1 MRDEDE
7 APRRR
12 KRPDSGDLRLDS
24 PLTEMDG
31 VKEPKRRRQAVRLGV
46 AVAGAAVL
54 GAAAHLGVGSALTSV
69 LSTDSSASS
78 PSPSADPASS
88 NTSSIPVLDQDP
100 ESPPPGS
107 VWYREDLGVLR
118 MQSGLF
124 GVLTLANLDPTVG
137 YVKAL
142 PDKTSLAG
150 LTVLSAG
157 VSDTELLGI
166 SPTGGLLLDPTN
178 ALGVYTKNNTLDDT
192 HGNMVA
198 VGSVTAANF
207 VGELD
212 TAKLGAEP
220 FLFGAFAS
228 GQFLYFNGTDW
239 VNEPLSSVAV
249 TSLNGLTGAVTIRA
263 GNAGIAV
270 ATSSPDINISLAEL
284 DVGTLGGGAFSMA
297 ALAAGQLLYYNG
309 TDWVNTPLVAGTGI
323 GVSGLTISNTGV
335 LSLNGSTGALTLVA
349 GTAISISGLTITN
362 TGVTSAVA
370 GNGVSVSSA
379 TGAVTYSLVLNGTT
393 LSLGTGGLSVNL
405 ANANVWTGV
414 QTFPAASLTNAEL
427 AGPVVTGLTTVTA
440 VGLTLT
446 ASGSGVGAYA
456 YTPSVTFGGDVL
468 GTSFSSMTVAGIR
481 GVSVVITS
489 LTTGNILQYNGTDWV
504 NVAPGSVSVTSL
516 NGLTGAITLQSP
528 GSTLTVTTSSPDID
542 LDIDLAHANTWT
554 GVQSFPAASIPNATL
569 AGPLVT
575 GLATETAAG
584 ITLTASGSGVGT
596 YAYTPS
602 VSLGGDLSG
611 SSLAAAT
618 LYAIQGIPVVI
629 TTLAVGNFLYY
640 NGTDWVNQSLA
651 AGQGISVSGYT
662 VTNTGVLSLQGSTGA
677 LSLTAGTGIGISS
690 LTITNTGVTSL
701 VAGTNVSLSAA
712 TGAVTVSVVNAPT
725 FSGIVTME
733 GGATFPGVAS
743 SNTAT
748 VENSPTIDLLGSYWN
763 GTASIP
769 YGSRLYWVQSA
780 TTPAGRLSF
789 NLNNNGTITEVFAID
804 QAGNVTVGT
813 WQATAVANAYLAGPL
828 VDSISVVASGGI
840 TQSVSNPAGVGA
852 TTLTLGLSAVPN
864 SSLAGPLVS
873 SLTTVTAAGIT
884 LTATNP
890 SGVGAGYYTPSVSI
904 GGDLSGSTLS
914 SLTVAKLQTY
924 TLTISAPSANEVL
937 VYNGTDWVNASVPA
951 TAGVTSLNGLTG
963 ALSIAAGNAGI
974 TVGTSGS
981 DVNVSLAELD
991 AGTLDGKAFSFSVLA
1006 SGNLLEYNG
1015 TDWVN
1020 ASLVAGTAISVSGL
1034 TITNTGVTSAVAGTG
1049 ISVSAATGAVTI
1061 TNTGIISLSAGT
1073 GVAISGTNPAT
1084 ISLSGNFVT
1093 SLTTE
1098 SGSGIT
1104 LTATNPSGLG
1114 AAYYVP
1120 SITSNLDV
1128 GAFGILFSAIADS
1141 SVSGKLFLSSTTAN
1155 AMKYY
1160 DTQATPVLHQLA
1172 TLDAGSIPNS
1182 ALAGSLVD
1190 SVSVAVSGG
1199 LTQSV
1204 SGPSGVGSVTITLGI
1219 AAGGIANASLAGPL
1233 VTGLTTVTAA
1243 GITLTASGSGVG
1255 AYAYTPSVT
1264 LGGDLSGS
1272 SLGAA
1277 TLYAIQS
1284 VPIVIT
1290 TLTSGQVLQY
1300 NGTDWVNAAIPSA
1313 PVSSV
1318 SNSDG
1323 TLTISPT
1330 TGAVVASLNL
1340 AHANTWTATQTFPSG
1355 SLTNTELAGPVVTG
1369 LTTESGAGI
1378 TLTASGSGVGAYAYT
1393 PSITGNLVVGAYGVV
1408 LDAIA
1413 DASTAGKLFLS
1424 STTANTLKFYDT
1436 QATPALHV
1444 LVDSLNVG
1452 SYAVTSIVAG
1462 TAISVSGSTGAVTV
1476 TNTGVTSAVAGNGV
1490 AVSSATGAVTF
1501 SAVLNGSTL
1510 SLASTGLS
1518 LNLGNANTW
1527 SAVQTFGTNLS
1538 FLGAQV
1544 SGTIATGDFLY
1555 YNGTNWIGQ
1564 SLGAG
1569 TGISVSG
1576 ATITNTGV
1584 TSAVAGTGISV
1595 SAATG
1600 AVTFT
1605 NTGVTSAVAGTNI
1618 TVSAATGAVTIGTSL
1633 TPAFT
1638 SVALNGSTSG
1648 TLTMNVPSTVTSYT
1662 LTWPSAVASANG
1674 QVLTSTTAGVLSW
1687 ATIVSGVSSVSN
1699 SDGTLTISPTTGAV
1713 VASLN
1718 LAHAN
1723 TWTGVQTFPAGSI
1736 ANSVLAGPL
1745 VTGLTTETA
1754 AGITLTASG
1763 SGVGA
1768 YAYTPSVSLGG
1779 DVSGS
1784 SLSAITVSAI
1794 RGTTVTITTLTT
1806 GDFLYYNGTAWVN
1819 QALAAGSGI
1828 SVSDYTITNTG
1839 VLSIVAG
1846 TGIAVSGATGNV
1858 TVNASAVPNTS
1869 LSGPLVSSITAGTN
1883 ISSVNPSGVGAATV
1897 NVVDN
1902 PTFSGL
1908 VTANAGLTLNG
1919 SQPIISNPTPSTS
1932 LATTENS
1939 GYVDILGSYWNG
1951 SASVPYGFRIYTDVT
1966 ATTPTA
1972 NLTIELNDNGTI
1984 TSLLTITQGG
1994 IISSG
1999 TWQATAIANA
2009 YLAGPIATG
2018 LTTETGAGITLTA
2031 SGSGVGAY
2039 AYTPSVSL
2047 GGDLSGSSLSAVTVA
2062 KIQSVPIVITTLTS
2076 GQVLQYNG
2084 TDWVNAAIPS
2094 APVSSVS
2101 NSDGTLTIS
2110 PTTGAVVASLNLGHA
2125 NTWTALQTFGTDL
2138 SFLGAQVS
2146 GTIATGDFLYYN
2158 GTNWVGQTLAGGTGI
2173 SVSDYTITNTG
2184 VTSAVAGTGI
2194 GVSAATGAVTF
2205 TNTGVTSVAAGTGI
2219 SVSGAT
2225 GAVTVS
2231 LSGNFVTSLT
2241 TESGAGI
2248 TLTATNPT
2256 GLGAAY
2262 YVPSITGNL
2271 NVGAFGILLAGIADV
2286 STSGLLFLSSTTA
2299 NTLKFYDTQAT
2310 PALHVLVDSLNVGSY
2325 AVTGLTGG
2333 TGISISGTTGGVT
2346 VTNTGVTSAVAGTGV
2361 SVSAATGAV
2370 TFSLSGNFVT
2380 SLTTETAAG
2389 ITLTATNPTGL
2400 GAAYYTPSVSLG
2412 GDVSGSSLSAVTVA
2426 AIRGTSVSITT
2437 LTTGDFLYYNGT
2449 DWVNQSLAAGSG
2461 ISISDYTITN
2471 AGVTSAVAGAGI
2483 GVSAAT
2489 GAVTFTNTG
2498 VTSAVAGT
2506 GISVSAATG
2515 AVTISLSGN
2524 FVTSLTTES
2533 GSGITLTAT
2542 NPTGLGAAYYVPSIT
2557 GNLGVGG
2564 FGILFTGI
2572 ADASTSGKLFLSSTT
2587 ANTLKFYD
2595 TQATPVLHV
2604 IVDSLNV
2611 GSYAVTGLV
2620 GGTGISIS
2628 GSTGS
2633 VTVTN
2638 SGVTSAVA
2646 GTGISVS
2653 AATGAVT
2660 FTNSGVT
2667 SVTAGTG
2674 ISVSAATG
2682 GVTISISSVPNSSLS
2697 GPLVSSLTTESGSGI
2712 TLTATNPAGVGA
2724 AYYVP
2729 SITGNLS
2736 VGGYGVVFS
2745 GIADA
2750 SVAGMLYLSSTT
2762 ANTLKFYDTQATPVL
2777 HTILDS
2783 VNVGSY
2789 AVTSLVAGTAIGI
2802 SGGTGAVTVT
2812 NTGVTSAVAGTG
2824 ISVSAA
2830 TGAVTI
2836 SLSGN
2841 FVTSLTTE
2849 SGAGITLTATNPSGL
2864 GAAYYVPS
2872 VTLGGDLSGSSLGAA
2887 TVAKISGVPV
2897 SFTSIAVGNFLYYN
2911 GTDIINQSL
2920 AAGTGISISDYTITN
2935 SGVTSLVAGTAI
2947 SVSAATGAVT
2957 VTNTGVTSLAAGTG
2971 VSVSASTGAV
2981 TVSLSGNFVTS
2992 LTTESGSGITLT
3004 ATNPSGLGAAYYV
3017 PSITGNLNV
3026 GGYGILFTGIADA
3039 STSGKLFLS
3048 STTANTLKFYDT
3060 QATPALHILV
3070 DSLNVGSY
3078 AVTGL
3083 VAGTAISI
3091 SGTTGSVT
3099 VTNTGVTSA
3108 VAGNGIS
3115 VSAATGAVTFSA
3127 VLNGTTLSL
3136 GSSGLS
3142 LNLGNAN
3149 TWTAV
3154 QTFGTDIS
3162 FMGEQVSGSTI
3173 TAGSFLYDNGTNWVR
3188 QSLAAGTGI
3197 SVSDYT
3203 ITNSGVTSLAAG
3215 NAGVTVSASTGAVSV
3230 SLAELDVGTISGKSI
3245 SITSLASGQA
3255 LVYNGTDWVNE
3266 SVASGTFVA
3275 SLNTLTGAL
3284 ALTSPTSTLTIG
3296 TSGSDV
3302 TVDLN
3307 LGNANTWTASQTVG
3321 NGTAAAYYLSVRANW
3336 GGVTNPI
3343 GSAPNTGAYFGW
3355 NYTNGSAETDLV
3367 AQTNG
3372 ATGNSAAFNF
3382 YLASTTG
3389 SLTLLASIHANGG
3402 MYSLKNTLDDGSGN
3416 MTVSGTGLTMSS
3428 FSSSNTAMV
3437 DFSLDSNAGGTGTN
3451 AQKYYWARR
3460 ANTSF
3465 GHGTNVDYALAI
3477 YNGTIWVEGIGFD
3490 YTNSQMSTDLGLV
3503 VGGPA
3508 TFDAKILQ
3516 STSSTGSDGMW
3527 QEWNW
3532 LGGDSL
3538 SNAYAGSLLF
3548 SVNGNSLWELATAG
3562 VSTNSTGGLTAGVV
3576 EFYSYSLGTGVLNMN
3591 LFTGAVSLGGAL
3603 SLSSHMI
3610 LLSGNETSAG
3620 FQNDIQITDTGA
3632 SSGQHKF
3639 IRSFGG
3645 QFQVI
3650 NSAYTVALL
3659 SLDDSGNMTVPGT
3672 LGLSGLATF
3681 NAGITGT
3688 GTTGALQPGTGMLGN
3703 ANTWTALQTFSGG
3716 ISAKG
3721 IVSSVTA
3728 FINVKYNS
3736 SSTYTT
3742 SSITAGPMGT
3752 YLIFAQF
3759 VSSGATGGV
3768 TFYQDGTTQYWESLQ
3783 ESTVANFHIGQ
3794 TSGGAAQGTAG
3805 YPLVLQMVSSG
3816 FTPGT
3821 GHTFGWSA
3829 GDLYSYDVIIIAL

>member
-1600 AVTFT
+1600 AVT
-1605 NTGVTSAVAGTNI
+1605 
-1618 TVSAATGAVTIGTSL
+1618 
-1633 TPAFT
+1633 
-1638 SVALNGSTSG
+1638 
-1648 TLTMNVPSTVTSYT
+1648 
-1662 LTWPSAVASANG
+1662 
-1674 QVLTSTTAGVLSW
+1674 
-1687 ATIVSGVSSVSN
+1687 
-1699 SDGTLTISPTTGAV
+1699 
-1713 VASLN
+1713 
-1718 LAHAN
+1718 
-1723 TWTGVQTFPAGSI
+1723 
-1736 ANSVLAGPL
+1736 
-1745 VTGLTTETA
+1745 
-1754 AGITLTASG
+1754 
-1763 SGVGA
+1763 
-1768 YAYTPSVSLGG
+1768 
-1779 DVSGS
+1779 
-1784 SLSAITVSAI
+1784 
-1794 RGTTVTITTLTT
+1794 
-1806 GDFLYYNGTAWVN
+1806 
-1819 QALAAGSGI
+1819 
-1828 SVSDYTITNTG
+1828 
-1839 VLSIVAG
+1839 
-1846 TGIAVSGATGNV
+1846 
-1858 TVNASAVPNTS
+1858 
-1869 LSGPLVSSITAGTN
+1869 
-1883 ISSVNPSGVGAATV
+1883 
-1897 NVVDN
+1897 
-1902 PTFSGL
+1902 
-1908 VTANAGLTLNG
+1908 
-1919 SQPIISNPTPSTS
+1919 
-1932 LATTENS
+1932 
-1939 GYVDILGSYWNG
+1939 
-1951 SASVPYGFRIYTDVT
+1951 
-1966 ATTPTA
+1966 
-1972 NLTIELNDNGTI
+1972 
-1984 TSLLTITQGG
+1984 
-1994 IISSG
+1994 
-1999 TWQATAIANA
+1999 
-2009 YLAGPIATG
+2009 
-2018 LTTETGAGITLTA
+2018 
-2031 SGSGVGAY
+2031 
-2039 AYTPSVSL
+2039 
-2047 GGDLSGSSLSAVTVA
+2047 
-2062 KIQSVPIVITTLTS
+2062 
-2076 GQVLQYNG
+2076 
-2084 TDWVNAAIPS
+2084 
-2094 APVSSVS
+2094 
-2101 NSDGTLTIS
+2101 
-2110 PTTGAVVASLNLGHA
+2110 
-2125 NTWTALQTFGTDL
+2125 
-2138 SFLGAQVS
+2138 
-2146 GTIATGDFLYYN
+2146 
-2158 GTNWVGQTLAGGTGI
+2158 
-2173 SVSDYTITNTG
+2173 
-2184 VTSAVAGTGI
+2184 
-2194 GVSAATGAVTF
+2194 
-2205 TNTGVTSVAAGTGI
+2205 
-2219 SVSGAT
+2219 
-2225 GAVTVS
+2225 
-2231 LSGNFVTSLT
+2231 
-2241 TESGAGI
+2241 
-2248 TLTATNPT
+2248 
-2256 GLGAAY
+2256 
-2262 YVPSITGNL
+2262 
-2271 NVGAFGILLAGIADV
+2271 
-2286 STSGLLFLSSTTA
+2286 
-2299 NTLKFYDTQAT
+2299 
-2310 PALHVLVDSLNVGSY
+2310 
-2325 AVTGLTGG
+2325 
-2333 TGISISGTTGGVT
+2333 
-2346 VTNTGVTSAVAGTGV
+2346 
-2361 SVSAATGAV
+2361 
-2370 TFSLSGNFVT
+2370 
-2380 SLTTETAAG
+2380 
-2389 ITLTATNPTGL
+2389 
-2400 GAAYYTPSVSLG
+2400 
-2412 GDVSGSSLSAVTVA
+2412 
-2426 AIRGTSVSITT
+2426 
-2437 LTTGDFLYYNGT
+2437 
-2449 DWVNQSLAAGSG
+2449 
-2461 ISISDYTITN
+2461 
-2471 AGVTSAVAGAGI
+2471 
-2483 GVSAAT
+2483 
-2489 GAVTFTNTG
+2489 
-2498 VTSAVAGT
+2498 
-2506 GISVSAATG
+2506 
-2515 AVTISLSGN
+2515 
-2524 FVTSLTTES
+2524 
-2533 GSGITLTAT
+2533 
-2542 NPTGLGAAYYVPSIT
+2542 
-2557 GNLGVGG
+2557 
-2564 FGILFTGI
+2564 
-2572 ADASTSGKLFLSSTT
+2572 
-2587 ANTLKFYD
+2587 
-2595 TQATPVLHV
+2595 
-2604 IVDSLNV
+2604 
-2611 GSYAVTGLV
+2611 
-2620 GGTGISIS
+2620 
-2628 GSTGS
+2628 
-2633 VTVTN
+2633 
-2638 SGVTSAVA
+2638 
-2646 GTGISVS
+2646 
-2653 AATGAVT
+2653 
-2660 FTNSGVT
+2660 
-2667 SVTAGTG
+2667 
-2674 ISVSAATG
+2674 
-2682 GVTISISSVPNSSLS
+2682 
-2697 GPLVSSLTTESGSGI
+2697 
-2712 TLTATNPAGVGA
+2712 
-2724 AYYVP
+2724 
-2729 SITGNLS
+2729 
-2736 VGGYGVVFS
+2736 
-2745 GIADA
+2745 
-2750 SVAGMLYLSSTT
+2750 
-2762 ANTLKFYDTQATPVL
+2762 
-2777 HTILDS
+2777 
-2783 VNVGSY
+2783 
-2789 AVTSLVAGTAIGI
+2789 
-2802 SGGTGAVTVT
+2802 
-2812 NTGVTSAVAGTG
+2812 
-2824 ISVSAA
+2824 
-2830 TGAVTI
+2830 I

-2897 SFTSIAVGNFLYYN
+2897 SFTSIATGNFLYYN

-2971 VSVSASTGAV
+2971 VSVSGSTGAV

-3017 PSITGNLNV
+3017 PSITGNLDV
-3026 GGYGILFTGIADA
+3026 GGFGILLTGIADA

-3060 QATPALHILV
+3060 QATPVLHVLVDSLNVGSYAVTGLVAGTGISVSGSTGSVTVTNAGVTSLTAGTGIAVSGSTGGVTVSISAIPNSYLSGPLVSSLTTESGAGITLTATNPGGVGAAYYVPSITSNLNIGGFGVLFTGIADASTSGKLYLSSTTANTLKFYDTQATPALHVLV

-3203 ITNSGVTSLAAG
+3203 ITNTGVTSLAAG

-3266 SVASGTFVA
+3266 SIVSGTFVA

-3284 ALTSPTSTLTIG
+3284 TLTSPNSTLTIG

-3302 TVDLN
+3302 TADIN
-3307 LGNANTWTASQTVG
+3307 LGHANTWTASQTVG

-3343 GSAPNTGAYFGW
+3343 GSAPNAGAYFGW

-3372 ATGNSAAFNF
+3372 ATGNTAAFNF

-3402 MYSLKNTLDDGSGN
+3402 MYSLNNTLDDGSGN
-3416 MTVSGTGLTMSS
+3416 MTVAGVALTMSS
-3428 FSSSNTAMV
+3428 FSSSNTTGV
-3437 DFSLDSNAGGTGTN
+3437 GFYLDSNAGGTGTN

-3576 EFYSYSLGTGVLNMN
+3576 EFYSYRLGTGVLNMN

-3672 LGLSGLATF
+3672 LGLTGLATF

-3721 IVSSVTA
+3721 IVSSVTQFTNA
-3728 FINVKYNS
+3728 KYNS
-3736 SSTYTT
+3736 SSLYTT

-3752 YLIFAQF
+3752 YIIFAQF
-3759 VSSGATGGV
+3759 VSSDAIGGV
-3768 TFYQDGTTQYWESLQ
+3768 TFYQDGATQYWESLQ